1 MPDNDDYDAMM
12 ADCFG
17 VTEKIV
23 LSPED
28 EFFFNQTNGAAPK
41 IDNMLY
47 WLKHEMEHYYF
58 LLEEG
63 IRLYRQSF
71 EASAAGR
78 QVGPIAYGRLM
89 VKYYLQMHHL
99 TRFTFGEEKLDFDKT
114 VALFVEHQPVKKV
127 IEAIKPSCTNKQITI

>member
-1 MPDNDDYDAMM
+1 MSDNEDYDKMM
-12 ADCFG
+12 AECFG
-17 VTEKIV
+17 VTEKLD

-28 EFFFNQTNGAAPK
+28 EFFFNMTAGNAPK

-63 IRLYRQSF
+63 VRMMVGIGGTGLP
-71 EASAAGR
+71 AR
-78 QVGPIAYGRLM
+78 QVGPIAYGKLM

-99 TRFTFGEEKLDFDKT
+99 TRFTHEPVLSLDKT
-114 VALFVEHQPVKKV
+114 LALFVEHQPVKKV
-127 IEAIKPSCTNKQITI
+127 IEAQKASCTN